1 MINKLKKCNQ
11 WLESKLKPCANRV
24 VWGSIVLTVVFS
36 LVSMRIFGFIHWLP
50 FAWVTG
56 ALCAI
61 SLRSILKA
69 KEDSRYK
76 FKCIDWINVS
86 FVILSNIV
94 LMVSLYFG
102 PEIPFSLSV
111 VAIVLTVLSIIICLV
126 TLGVP
131 FKKYRTTD
139 KFVFVLSGYTLVIS
153 IYTTF

>member
-1 MINKLKKCNQ
+1 MKKLMKCNQ
-11 WLESKLKPCANRV
+11 RLESELKPYANLV
-24 VWGSIVLTVVFS
+24 VWGSIVSTVVFS

-69 KEDSRYK
+69 KEDSSYD

-86 FVILSNIV
+86 CVILSNIA
-94 LMVSLYFG
+94 LIVSLYFG
-102 PEIPFSLSV
+102 PEIPFN
-111 VAIVLTVLSIIICLV
+111 LSIAAIFLTGLSISICLF

-131 FKKYRTTD
+131 FEKYRTTD
-139 KFVFVLSGYTLVIS
+139 KFVFALSCYTLIIS